1 MLSVKELS
9 HMLSE
14 VFSTEINRT
23 FIVKGEVF
31 SVSNKGH
38 IWFTLKD
45 QKDNYMVNSV
55 VWKSTAENKNIEL
68 GVGDVVIAKGK
79 IKLYE
84 PQNRYNFCVYDL
96 NKKETLENQFN
107 KKLKYYKEKGYYNKS
122 NVLDKKDIKK
132 VALIT
137 SLEGEAVNDF
147 KKTISNRL
155 FFGKIYMTDVNVQ
168 GVNCANTI
176 IDAIDDYEGK
186 VDIILITRGGGS
198 FMDLNEFNNDSLI
211 ERIFRCKTPVY
222 CAIGHERDYTI
233 CDYVC
238 DLRSSTPTSLALDIS
253 YDKSVLENKY
263 KLHYETELKKYI
275 EIERDIYT
283 NLEKVKSQIYE
294 FIIKNKP
301 NGFYFDDKYINT
313 LSDFKKLCK
322 EKFKIKLLDCE
333 IEFKIK
339 DYQVKQ
345 EYDTKYT
352 YDKYIDLYKNPK
364 MIKLDINFKEYIDK
378 FHKNQNFGEK
388 NNFFIIKKLL
398 GLIKRYNKSIQK
410 IKEIDTKSKTKIKI
424 QKTDDIEF
432 QIKQIEEYKKYL
444 NYLKKYEIKKIDTP
458 IKNINKKFNDFLQMS
473 QKKGITNDFK
483 KLYEEL
489 TNYKIIFLEK

>member
-55 VWKSTAENKNIEL
+55 VWKSIVENKNIEL
-68 GVGDVVIAKGK
+68 GVGDVIIAKGK

-107 KKLKYYKEKGYYNKS
+107 KKLKMYKEKGYYEKENILEKR
-122 NVLDKKDIKK
+122 KIKK

-137 SLEGEAVNDF
+137 SLEGEAINDF
-147 KKTISNRL
+147 KKTISNRV
-155 FFGKIYMTDVNVQ
+155 FFGKIYLRDVNVQ
-168 GVNCANTI
+168 GINCANSI

-186 VDIILITRGGGS
+186 VDVILITRGGGS
-198 FMDLNEFNNDSLI
+198 FMDLNEFNNDLLI
-211 ERIFRCKTPVY
+211 ERIYKCKTPVY
-222 CAIGHERDYTI
+222 CAIGHERDRTI

-238 DLRSSTPTSLALDIS
+238 DLRSSTPTSLALEIS
-253 YDKSVLENKY
+253 YDKVILEAKY
-263 KLHYETELKKYI
+263 KLHFETELKRYI
-275 EIERDIYT
+275 ELERKIKD
-283 NLEKVKSQIYE
+283 NLENIRSEIYE

-301 NGFYFDDKYINT
+301 NGFYFGDKYIT
-313 LSDFKKLCK
+313 KLSDFEKLTN
-322 EKFKIKLLDCE
+322 EKFRIKLLDCE
-333 IEFKIK
+333 IEFNIK
-339 DYQVKQ
+339 DHKVLKQ
-345 EYDTKYT
+345 FNKKYT
-352 YDKYIDLYKNPK
+352 YDKYLELYKNPK
-364 MIKLDINFKEYIDK
+364 MIKLEINYQEYIKK
-378 FHKNQNFGEK
+378 FRKNLNFGEK

-398 GLIKRYNKSIQK
+398 GLIKRYNKTIEN
-410 IKEIDTKSKTKIKI
+410 IRESKKVLDKKIKI
-424 QKTDDIEF
+424 IQTEDIEL
-432 QIKQIEEYKKYL
+432 QIKQIETYKKYL
-444 NYLKKYEIKKIDTP
+444 NFLEKYESKKISE
-458 IKNINKKFNDFLQMS
+458 KVEKVNKKFNEFLNMN
-473 QKKGITNDFK
+473 QKKGITEEFI
-483 KLYEEL
+483 KLYDEL
-489 TNYKIIFLEK
+489 NNYKIIYFQN